1 MSRDAAL
8 KKESEET
15 SLDITSITEGMA
27 STSASAIPKVK
38 FIEDIEGFSNSF
50 DPPASV
56 ELMIGA
62 FSDLFGKMKG
72 LEVTMNQRAILITS
86 KIPEIEKSLKLVQ
99 FLKSKESAE
108 STTLKTQYNLA
119 DMVHTTAE
127 IDCEVG
133 IVHLWLGANVMLEYT
148 YDEAIELLKSKL
160 SKAKKDLKETREDL
174 ALVRNQIITSEVN
187 ISRIYNWNVR
197 SKRKEKIES
206 EKAKAV
212 SA

>member
-72 LEVTMNQRAILITS
+72 LEVTMNQR
-86 KIPEIEKSLKLVQ
+86 
-99 FLKSKESAE
+99 
-108 STTLKTQYNLA
+108 
-119 DMVHTTAE
+119 
-127 IDCEVG
+127 G
-133 IVHLWLGANVMLEYT
+133 
-148 YDEAIELLKSKL
+148 
-160 SKAKKDLKETREDL
+160 
-174 ALVRNQIITSEVN
+174 
-187 ISRIYNWNVR
+187 
-197 SKRKEKIES
+197 
-206 EKAKAV
+206 
-212 SA
+212 